1 MRRQFIAGHLGW
13 VFLTLLWHGDAM
25 TSAPVDLMMLVE
37 NYGTDEKCREALM
50 HLRWPKGIKCLRCGH
65 DKVTPVSERKLFD
78 CNSCHYQFSVTVG
91 TMFHDSHL
99 PLTKWFF
106 ITYLLTE
113 SKKGISA
120 SQVYRMLGKKSY
132 KTAWYLCH
140 RIRAAMASAMEDR
153 PTLGGT
159 VEVDETFVGGK
170 QRGHQHKVGHPE
182 CKKEVVIG
190 IRQRGGPLRFFH
202 AEDVKS
208 GTLAKYIK
216 ENIAHDVDVI
226 MTDEFQ
232 GYPKAL
238 HDAGVLCEHKTIK
251 HKDGI
256 YAIGDIYT
264 NSIES
269 GFSLLKRGIIG
280 TWHKIS
286 AKHLQ
291 AYLDEMCFR
300 FDNRKNPYLFRD
312 TLLKMLEAEHVE
324 YKRLTSKA
332 A

>member
-1 MRRQFIAGHLGW
+1 MRSQFIAGHPDW
-13 VFLTLLWHGDAM
+13 VLLTLWHGDAM
-25 TSAPVDLMMLVE
+25 TSAPVDLMTLVE
-37 NYGTDEKCREALM
+37 QFGTDDKCREALT

-65 DKVTPVSERKLFD
+65 DKVTPVNERKVYD
-78 CNSCHYQFSVTVG
+78 CNSCHYQFSATVG

-106 ITYLLTE
+106 ITYLITE

-140 RIRAAMASAMEDR
+140 RIRAAMAAAQDR
-153 PTLGGT
+153 PKLGGT

-182 CKKEVVIG
+182 CKKQVVIG
-190 IRQRGGPLRFFH
+190 IRQRGGELRFFH
-202 AEDVKS
+202 AEDVKC
-208 GTLAKYIK
+208 GTLAKYIR

-226 MTDEFQ
+226 MTDEFG
-232 GYPKAL
+232 GYPTDIAK
-238 HDAGVLCEHKTIK
+238 AGVLTEHKTIK

-256 YAIGDIYT
+256 YVDGDIYT
-264 NSIES
+264 NTVES
-269 GFSLLKRGIIG
+269 AFSLLKRGIVG
-280 TWHKIS
+280 TWHRIS

-300 FDNRKNPYLFRD
+300 FDNRKNRFLFRD

-324 YKRLTSKA
+324 YKQLTGEDA

>member
-1 MRRQFIAGHLGW
+1 MNSPVNL
-13 VFLTLLWHGDAM
+13 LTLM
-25 TSAPVDLMMLVE
+25 E
-37 NYGTDEKCREALM
+37 QYNNDEKCREALM
-50 HLRWPKGIKCLRCGH
+50 HLRWPTGVRCLRCGH
-65 DKVTPVSERKLFD
+65 DKVTPVNKRKVLD

-99 PLTKWFF
+99 PLTTWFVV
-106 ITYLLTE
+106 TYLLTE
-113 SKKGISA
+113 SKKGMSA
-120 SQVYRMLGKKSY
+120 SRIYRMLGKKSY

-140 RIRAAMASAMEDR
+140 RIRAAMESAMEDR
-153 PTLGGT
+153 PKLSGT
-159 VEVDETFVGGK
+159 IEVDETFVGGR
-170 QRGHQHKVGHPE
+170 QRGHQHKPGHPE

-190 IRQRGGPLRFFH
+190 IRQRGGALRFFH

-208 GTLAKYIK
+208 GTLAKYIR
-216 ENIAHDVDVI
+216 ENVSQDVDVI

-238 HDAGVLCEHKTIK
+238 HDAGVLAEHKTVC
-251 HKDGI
+251 HKDGV
-256 YAIGDIYT
+256 YVDGDIYT
-264 NSIES
+264 NTVES
-269 GFSLLKRGIIG
+269 AFSLLKRGIIG
-280 TWHKIS
+280 TWHKVS

-324 YKRLTSKA
+324 YKSLTKA

>member
-1 MRRQFIAGHLGW
+1 
-13 VFLTLLWHGDAM
+13 M
-25 TSAPVDLMMLVE
+25 TSAPVDLMTLVE
-37 NYGTDEKCREALM
+37 QFGTDDKCREALT
-50 HLRWPKGIKCLRCGH
+50 HLRWPKGVTCLRCGH
-65 DKVTPVSERKLFD
+65 DKVTPVNNRKVFD
-78 CNSCHYQFSVTVG
+78 CNSCHYQFSATVG

-106 ITYLLTE
+106 VTYLMTE

-140 RIRAAMASAMEDR
+140 RIRAAMAAADDR
-153 PTLGGT
+153 PKLGGT
-159 VEVDETFVGGK
+159 IEVDETFVGGK
-170 QRGHQHKVGHPE
+170 QHGHQHKVGHPE
-182 CKKEVVIG
+182 CTKQVVIG
-190 IRQRGGPLRFFH
+190 IRQRGGELRFFH
-202 AEDVKS
+202 AADVKS

-216 ENIAHDVDVI
+216 ENVSQDVDVI
-226 MTDEFQ
+226 MTDDFQ

-238 HDAGVLCEHKTIK
+238 HDAGVLAEHKTIN
-251 HKDGI
+251 HSERQ
-256 YAIGDIYT
+256 YVNGDIYT
-264 NSIES
+264 NTVES
-269 GFSLLKRGIIG
+269 AFSLLKRGIVG

-324 YKRLTSKA
+324 YKELTA
-332 A
+332 AA